1 MALSPADQRAIL
13 GLRRMDST
21 MKSTSVLVTQQD
33 ESSFAGYRA
42 PRWLPGGHLQTIY
55 AYYLPRP
62 SSCHFRR
69 ERWETPDGDFID
81 LDWLDG
87 FGSGAALIVLF
98 HGLEGGSRSHY
109 ALSLA
114 NELRRW
120 NCPGVVVHARGC
132 SGEANRLARS
142 YHAGDSAEIG
152 WILRRLKHEN
162 PKRRLQ
168 VVGISMGGND
178 LLKWLGEQGN
188 GALEIID
195 RAVAASA
202 PLDLKIAAEQLDSG
216 WNKHLYTRDFLYG
229 MRRKV
234 LAKISPYGLELNPQ
248 LVRAASTFR
257 EFDNLYTAPFH
268 GFKDAEDYWT
278 RSSAKPWLKQIRVS
292 TLMINARN
300 DPFFPGDAL
309 PGPEEVSDAVTLEY
323 PESGG
328 HVGFVSGNFPGHLG
342 WLPRRILS
350 FFF

>member
-1 MALSPADQRAIL
+1 
-13 GLRRMDST
+13 
-21 MKSTSVLVTQQD
+21 MKSTSIFARQQD

-55 AYYLPRP
+55 AYYLPQP
-62 SSCHFRR
+62 SSFPFRR

-87 FGSGAALIVLF
+87 FGSGPALIVLF
-98 HGLEGGSRSHY
+98 HGLEGSSQSHY

-114 NELRRW
+114 NELRRQ
-120 NCPGVVVHARGC
+120 NCRGVVVHSRGC
-132 SGEANRLARS
+132 SGEANRLARG
-142 YHAGDSAEIG
+142 YHAGNSAEIG
-152 WILRRLKHEN
+152 WVLRRLKHEN
-162 PKRRLQ
+162 LKRRLH

-178 LLKWLGEQGN
+178 LLKWLGEQGDD
-188 GALEIID
+188 ALETIE
-195 RAVAASA
+195 RAAAVSA
-202 PLDLKIAAEQLDSG
+202 PLDLNVAAQQLDSG
-216 WNKHLYTRDFLYG
+216 WNNLIYTRDFLRT

-234 LAKISPYGLELNPQ
+234 LAKISTHELELDPR
-248 LVRAASTFR
+248 LIRAASTFR
-257 EFDNLYTAPFH
+257 DFDNLYTAPVH
-268 GFKDAEDYWT
+268 GFKNAEDYWT
-278 RSSAKPWLKQIRVS
+278 QSSSKPWLKQIRVP

-309 PGPEEVSDAVTLEY
+309 PEREEVSDTMTLDY

-350 FFF
+350 FFLEPAL

>member
-1 MALSPADQRAIL
+1 
-13 GLRRMDST
+13 
-21 MKSTSVLVTQQD
+21 MKSTSMLVSQQD

-62 SSCHFRR
+62 SSFHFRR

-81 LDWLDG
+81 LDWLDDVEHG
-87 FGSGAALIVLF
+87 PALVVLF
-98 HGLEGGSRSHY
+98 HGLEGCSLSHY

-120 NCPGVVVHARGC
+120 NCSGVVVHSRGC

-152 WILRRLKHEN
+152 WILRRLKQEN

-178 LLKWLGEQGN
+178 LLKWLGEQGD
-188 GALEIID
+188 GALEIVD
-195 RAVAASA
+195 RAAAASA
-202 PLDLKIAAEQLDSG
+202 PLDLKIAAKQLDSG
-216 WNKHLYTRDFLYG
+216 WNKQLYTRDFLYG

-234 LAKISPYGLELNPQ
+234 LAKISTHGLDLNPR
-248 LVRAASTFR
+248 LVRTASTFR

-268 GFKDAEDYWT
+268 GFADAEDYWT

-309 PGPEEVSDAVTLEY
+309 PGRAEVSDAVTLEY

-328 HVGFVSGNFPGHLG
+328 HVGFVSGNFPGDLT
-342 WLPRRILS
+342 WLPRRILR
-350 FFF
+350 FFFEPAF